1 MSTKLSKYCEGI
13 IEAAWLAAV
22 IVVPVFFNVYSSR
35 IFEPDKITLLRTI
48 ALTILAAWIVKL
60 LDEGGFR
67 WERIP
72 KGSSWHE
79 TLRQIPLIIP
89 VLAVAIVYVVATVFS
104 VTPSVSLAGSYQRL
118 QGTYTTLSYIVVF
131 AAMAGNLRRRAQVER
146 LITTMI
152 ITSLP
157 VSLYGVLQRYQID
170 PVPWAGDVT
179 IRVASNMGNSIF
191 VAAYLIMVSPL
202 TLLRIVESF
211 SAIMNDRGKL
221 AANFARS
228 TAYVFIAA
236 LQIITLL
243 FSGSRGPLLGWLAGT
258 FLLFVML
265 SLLWRQ
271 RWLTI
276 SVIVVAALLGVF
288 LVLFNIPNGPFE
300 SLRAVPGI
308 GRLGQLLDT
317 DSRTGRVRTL
327 IWQGAADLVM
337 PHEPLEYPDE
347 SKDSFNFLR
356 PLIGYGPES
365 MYVAYN
371 PFYPPGLTQVE
382 KRNASPDR
390 SHNETW
396 DSLVITGALGLLA
409 YLALFG
415 AIFYYGLKWLGFIT
429 SSKQRNLFLVLYIG
443 GGVLIALGFM
453 LTMGAEFLGVA
464 LPFGMMLGVLLYLA
478 LVALSGQYE
487 IPQTTGGQM
496 KAITIAAL
504 LVAIMAHFA
513 EINFGIAIAATRLYF
528 WVFTAL
534 LLLVGY
540 ILPLYGAYDEEQM
553 GEQEIEKVSP
563 KNPNANKANSKRK
576 RRQGSRGKSD
586 STNLQWPVWLRTAL
600 IGAGITGIL
609 LVTMGFDFITNRGG
623 GNSVFQ
629 AVLTSLVHLPT
640 ANQAVSYGVLAMVL
654 TTWLVAGFVLASEH
668 ARFEDTSTWAKI
680 LLTIL
685 GVSVAVA
692 LVYWLWHAAGLI
704 DLANRPANDINGVLE
719 QVAYIES
726 FLTKYYI
733 YFFLLVFALA
743 FFLPVKWP
751 VRVRGTSILGIAAA
765 PVLLI
770 LVFYFALTTNLR
782 VIQADIAFKSGD
794 SFARPDTWPAAIA
807 VYNHAID
814 LAPSEDFYYLFLG
827 RAYLEHGK
835 TLEDAKERD
844 QLIAQ
849 AKDDLVKAQKINPLN
864 TDHTANLARLYSLW
878 SSFTPDPQTAETLGE
893 TSSDYF
899 SKAVVLSPQNAR
911 LWDEWAVLYLNV
923 FQDLDEVFDRLTQSL
938 ELDPYYDWTH
948 ALLGDYYTRLAQATD
963 DPASEE
969 QALQKAAEHY
979 IQAFEL
985 AAKND
990 LHAKYN
996 YLLVLAN
1003 THIQL
1008 NQPQLA
1014 IQAYEQ
1020 ALELGINQQDN
1031 WRIEE
1036 TIGRIFAQM
1045 GDVEKALFWLTRALM
1060 SAPEE
1065 EKERLQS
1072 MVAQLE
1078 TQR

>member
-1 MSTKLSKYCEGI
+1 MPTKLSRFCEGI

-48 ALTILAAWIVKL
+48 ALVILAAWIVKL

-67 WERIP
+67 WERVP

-79 TLRQIPLIIP
+79 VLRQIPLTIP
-89 VLAVAIVYVVATVFS
+89 VLAVAIIYVVATVFS

-118 QGTYTTLSYIVVF
+118 QGIYTTFSYIVVF

-157 VSLYGVLQRYQID
+157 VSLYGILQRYQID

-276 SVIVVAALLGVF
+276 SVIVVAALLGGF

-308 GRLGQLLDT
+308 GRLSQLLGTDT
-317 DSRTGRVRTL
+317 KTGRVRTL
-327 IWQGAADLVM
+327 IWEGAADLVL

-347 SKDSFNFLR
+347 SKDSFNLLR

-415 AIFYYGLKWLGFIT
+415 SIFYYGLKWLGFIT

-443 GGVLIALGFM
+443 GGVLSALGFM

-487 IPQTTGGQM
+487 SPRTTGGQL

-504 LVAIMAHFA
+504 LGAIMAHFV

-540 ILPLYGAYDEEQM
+540 VLPLYSAYGEEQL
-553 GEQEIEKVSP
+553 GEHEIGKASP
-563 KNPNANKANSKRK
+563 KKPKANKASSKGK
-576 RRQGSRGKSD
+576 RRRGSRGKSG
-586 STNLQWPVWLRTAL
+586 STSLQLPVWLRAAL
-600 IGAGITGIL
+600 IGAGITAIL

-623 GNSVFQ
+623 GNSAFQ
-629 AVLTSLVHLPT
+629 AVWTSLVHLPT

-668 ARFEDTSTWAKI
+668 ARFEDTSIWVKI

-685 GVSVAVA
+685 GVSAAVA

-743 FFLPVKWP
+743 FFLPKEWP
-751 VRVRGTSILGIAAA
+751 VKVRGTSYLGVAAA

-770 LVFYFALTTNLR
+770 LAFYFAITTNLR

-794 SFARPDTWPAAIA
+794 SFAKPDTWLAAIA

-835 TLEDAKERD
+835 TLEDAIERD
-844 QLIAQ
+844 QLITQ
-849 AKDDLVKAQKINPLN
+849 AKNDLVKAQKINPLN

-911 LWDEWAVLYLNV
+911 IWDEWAVLYLNI
-923 FQDLDEVFDRLTQSL
+923 FQDLDEVFELLTQSL
-938 ELDPYYDWTH
+938 EIDPYYDWTH
-948 ALLGDYYTRLAQATD
+948 ALLGDYYTRLAQAAD
-963 DPASEE
+963 DPASKE

-979 IQAFEL
+979 TQAFEL
-985 AAKND
+985 AAKKD
-990 LHAKYN
+990 LRAKYN

-1008 NQPQLA
+1008 NQTQLA

-1020 ALELGINQQDN
+1020 ALELGVNPQDN

-1036 TIGRIFAQM
+1036 TIGRIYAQM

-1072 MVAQLE
+1072 MVAQME